1 MTPLR
6 GALAALGITLALAAV
21 WWGLWSFDPFG
32 RRAAAKQEA
41 QTARQQVEVAN
52 ASAGVVERVIRS
64 EIILQQQAMEAQ
76 NVVRQA
82 EGADAPLSPA
92 VAASVRDGIGRLREA
107 ANPGDADRSAQPSGE
122 VRQGQDR

>member
-6 GALAALGITLALAAV
+6 VSLAILGLALVLALV
-21 WWGLWSFDPFG
+21 WLSLWSFDPFG

-41 QTARQQVEVAN
+41 FVATQQTQVAN

-92 VAASVRDGIGRLREA
+92 LASTVRDGIGRLREA
-107 ANPGDADRSAQPSGE
+107 SGSGDADDPAQPSGE
-122 VRQGQDR
+122 VR

>member
-6 GALAALGITLALAAV
+6 ASLTVLGLVVALALV
-21 WWGLWSFDPFG
+21 WLSLWSFDPLG

-41 QTARQQVEVAN
+41 FVATQQAQVAN
-52 ASAGVVERVIRS
+52 ASAGVVEKVIRS

-107 ANPGDADRSAQPSGE
+107 SDAGDADDPAQPSGG
-122 VRQGQDR
+122 VQ